1 MASEKDNKSFS
12 FDVMAAVFAVLQKKN
27 VSFGK
32 KDLELM
38 EDLMEGL
45 DTKRTASSLDH
56 AFRPVK
62 HRAKELLEKDG
73 AEDDAKTSAKR
84 PKLSKGA
91 KAGPNGGASKSG
103 SKKPSK
109 NKRIDE
115 GNAER
120 SDGES
125 TAKRVKQEMPEGNSF
140 FTNAWG
146 DLA

>member
-45 DTKRTASSLDH
+45 DAKRTASSLDH

-73 AEDDAKTSAKR
+73 AEDDVKTSAKK
-84 PKLSKGA
+84 PKPSKGA
-91 KAGPNGGASKSG
+91 KVGPSGGATKSG

-109 NKRIDE
+109 NKRVDE

-125 TAKRVKQEMPEGNSF
+125 TAKRVKQETPEGNSF